1 MTTWDEMSAEL
12 WFLER
17 QASWIK
23 RHATEARQRV
33 LELKSRPEFDTLAMA
48 ELQEAKDMLTDL
60 LELIAET
67 QRAYDALPTEQFKL
81 QAAE

>member
-1 MTTWDEMSAEL
+1 MTWDQMDNEL

-17 QASWIK
+17 QASWIR
-23 RHATEARQRV
+23 RHVMDARQRLLV
-33 LELKSRPEFDTLAMA
+33 LKSRPEFDTLAMA
-48 ELQEAKDMLTDL
+48 EMQKAKDELTDL

-67 QRAYDALPTEQFKL
+67 QRSFDALPTEQFRL

>member
-23 RHATEARQRV
+23 HHVNEARQRV
-33 LELKSRPEFDTLAMA
+33 LVLKSRPDFDTLAMS
-48 ELQEAKDMLTDL
+48 ELQRAKDELTNL

-67 QRAYDALPTEQFKL
+67 QRTYDALPAEQFRP

>member
-17 QASWIK
+17 QASWIR
-23 RHATEARQRV
+23 RHVADAKHRV
-33 LELKSRPEFDTLAMA
+33 ALLKSRPDFDTLAMS
-48 ELQEAKDMLTDL
+48 ELQRAKDELTNL

-67 QRAYDALPTEQFKL
+67 QRTYDALPAEQFRP

>member
-1 MTTWDEMSAEL
+1 MTWDQISAEL

-17 QASWIK
+17 QASWI
-23 RHATEARQRV
+23 RHHITEARQRV
-33 LELKSRPEFDTLAMA
+33 LVLKSRPEFDTLAMS
-48 ELQEAKDMLTDL
+48 ELQQAKDELTNL

-67 QRAYDALPTEQFKL
+67 QRTFDALPTEQFRL